1 LKIFQDE
8 KLMFNSQKFMPTYV
22 LIALNVAFYMF
33 TSLLGGNFFNT
44 DPEMIYRY
52 GQVNRLVIYGGF
64 YYQVITSIFVHGNIA
79 HLFGNMLFLLI
90 FGLRSEELFSLTEY
104 LFIFFLG
111 GLTGN
116 LISLMV
122 LPLDL
127 PSVGA
132 SGAIFSMFGAVT
144 IYTRRTIS
152 QSIVGALMYAFF
164 LLFLSSG
171 PNVNN
176 FAHLGGLLS
185 GLVVGYILAVKRSK
199 NANYLQK
206 YSY

>member
-1 LKIFQDE
+1 
-8 KLMFNSQKFMPTYV
+8 MFNSQKFMPTYV

-64 YYQVITSIFVHGNIA
+64 YYQIITSIFVHGNIA

-199 NANYLQK
+199 NTNYLQK